1 MSSDVDESENE
12 SMSFDDA
19 GAALVDEEEKARAE
33 RSGSFMTE
41 QKNLEFES
49 KKSEYESMRDRIRAR
64 ATDLNIEKSVT
75 TQQAI
80 EEANRRAMARE
91 DPQEIDLSKFGMGTI
106 GQDPEDEL
114 TEEQMANIDKTSG
127 MNIVNQA
134 LEEFK
139 SAKFPGFGATLRQTG
154 FMLVIFVF
162 TATYILF
169 LDGFIKDFFTDVLK
183 LIPIPD
189 QVFDYSDLDLPDG
202 WTDMMDESD
211 IAKQ

>member
-1 MSSDVDESENE
+1 
-12 SMSFDDA
+12 
-19 GAALVDEEEKARAE
+19 
-33 RSGSFMTE
+33 
-41 QKNLEFES
+41 
-49 KKSEYESMRDRIRAR
+49 MRERIRSR

-114 TEEQMANIDKTSG
+114 TDEQMANIDKTSG
-127 MNIVNQA
+127 MNIFNQA

-139 SAKFPGFGATLRQTG
+139 AAKFPGFGATLRQTG

-169 LDGFIKDFFTDVLK
+169 LDGVIKDFFTDVLK
-183 LIPIPD
+183 LIPSSD